1 MTPWYEISNAS
12 SIASPTVL
20 LYPDRIQHNLQRMIE
35 LTGDVTHHCYEAGCR
50 HS

>member
-20 LYPDRIQHNLQRMIE
+20 LYPERIQHNLQRMIE
-35 LTGDVTHHCYEAGCR
+35 LAGDVKRLRPPC
-50 HS
+50 